1 MEGAP
6 HWGGRTLL
14 VGLLS
19 PLQPSFAVAA
29 VLGVGGIWGGMGGFG
44 GSGVGK
50 GNLVSVICTFACFFT
65 VFAGTV
71 AGVWFLGGRG
81 LGADFPNVS
90 LFPGILSL
98 KLLGN

>member
-1 MEGAP
+1 MD
-6 HWGGRTLL
+6 
-14 VGLLS
+14 
-19 PLQPSFAVAA
+19 
-29 VLGVGGIWGGMGGFG
+29 LG
-44 GSGVGK
+44 
-50 GNLVSVICTFACFFT
+50 SVICTFACFFT